1 MKMKLLEKKILVVLI
16 ILTAGTIMS
25 AQYTDDIPKN
35 RPFFDKKNVSWGYYF
50 GMNFYDFKIDYD
62 QEYAYIIQESNPGF
76 QVGLVGNINLNEN
89 VSIRT
94 EPGVFF
100 TNRKLI
106 FKNLLT
112 AKDSIR
118 EITSNYVQ
126 VPLSIKLN
134 TIRYGNI
141 RPYITGG
148 IIYAY
153 NLNSW
158 EDSNNDN
165 AAGRFRM
172 RTQILM
178 YEVGFGL
185 EMYLF
190 YFKFTPSI
198 RGVFS
203 LQDELVRDKDPNSPW
218 TSHIESIMTR
228 GIYINLTFE

>member
-1 MKMKLLEKKILVVLI
+1 MKQLLKYIII
-16 ILTAGTIMS
+16 ILIFWLGIGLS
-25 AQYTDDIPKN
+25 YSQYTDDIPKN
-35 RPFFDKKNVSWGYYF
+35 RPYFDKKEVSWGYYF

-62 QEYAYIIQESNPGF
+62 QQYEHIIQEAHPGF
-76 QVGLVGNINLNEN
+76 QVGLVGNLNINPNL
-89 VSIRT
+89 SLRT

-106 FKNLLT
+106 FRNLLT
-112 AKDSIR
+112 PKDSIR

-126 VPLSIKLN
+126 LPVSVKLN

-148 IIYAY
+148 IIFAY

-172 RTQILM
+172 HSKVWM
-178 YEVGFGL
+178 YEVGIGL
-185 EMYLF
+185 EMYLY

-203 LQDELVRDKDPNSPW
+203 LQDELIRDNDPNSPW
-218 TSHIESIMTR
+218 TNHIESMMTR
-228 GIYINLTFE
+228 GLYINLTFE

>member
-1 MKMKLLEKKILVVLI
+1 MMQINKNILIVI
-16 ILTAGTIMS
+16 IMLSSWALQ

-50 GMNFYDFKIDYD
+50 GMNFYDFKINYD
-62 QEYAYIIQESNPGF
+62 QEYHYITQESLPGF
-76 QVGLVGNINLNEN
+76 QVGLVGNLNVNEN
-89 VSIRT
+89 LSFRT
-94 EPGVFF
+94 EPGVYF
-100 TNRKLI
+100 TNRRLI
-106 FKNLLT
+106 FQNLLT

-126 VPLSIKLN
+126 VPFSIKLN

-148 IIYAY
+148 IIFAH

-165 AAGRFRM
+165 EAGHFRM
-172 RTQILM
+172 RTNVWM
-178 YEVGFGL
+178 YEVGFGI

-198 RGVFS
+198 RGVFA
-203 LQDELVRDKDPNSPW
+203 LQNELIPDNNPDSPW
-218 TSHIESIMTR
+218 TGHLESIMTR
-228 GIYINLTFE
+228 GLYINLTFE

>member
-1 MKMKLLEKKILVVLI
+1 MKNRFGQILLLTLILLSFAMK
-16 ILTAGTIMS
+16 

-35 RPFFDKKNVSWGYYF
+35 RPFFDKKTVSWGYYF
-50 GMNFYDFKIDYD
+50 GMNFYDFKISYD
-62 QEYAYIIQESNPGF
+62 RQYEHIIQETHPGF
-76 QVGLVGNINLNEN
+76 QVGLVGNLNLNSW

-106 FKNLLT
+106 FRNQLT
-112 AKDSIR
+112 PKDSIR

-126 VPLSIKLN
+126 LPLSIKFN

-148 IIYAY
+148 IIFAH

-172 RTQILM
+172 RTNVWM
-178 YEVGFGL
+178 YEVGIGL

-203 LQDELVRDKDPNSPW
+203 LQDELVRDNDPNSPW
-218 TSHIESIMTR
+218 TSHIEYMMTR
-228 GIYINLTFE
+228 GVYINLTFE